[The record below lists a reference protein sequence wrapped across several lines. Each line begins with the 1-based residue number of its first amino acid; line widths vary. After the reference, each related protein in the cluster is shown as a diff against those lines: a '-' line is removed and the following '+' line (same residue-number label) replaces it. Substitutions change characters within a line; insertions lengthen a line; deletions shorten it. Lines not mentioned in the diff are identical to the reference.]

1 MRCTALLLAA
11 LAGCTTLPGATLGDL
26 PQATQQDAA
35 TAARIAHE
43 WGDEVGAAC
52 FDALA
57 SHQVIAPTGPLS
69 ALAAARAV
77 RIGRPLA
84 CDRVIA
90 EAAKRAAPL
99 GLAP

>member
-1 MRCTALLLAA
+1 MKRIALIAAVVISGCATVRTAEVPDLAQVA
-11 LAGCTTLPGATLGDL
+11 
-26 PQATQQDAA
+26 QADAA

-43 WGDEVGAAC
+43 WGDQVGAAC

-57 SHQVIAPTGPLS
+57 SHQVITPAGPLS

-84 CDRVIA
+84 CDRVLS
-90 EAAKRAAPL
+90 EARQRATSL
-99 GLAP
+99 GL